1 MGEKRERGGR
11 GRRRG
16 ERGKGKGGRER
27 IEIRG
32 EGRVEGAVR
41 RESRERRGEKG
52 KRGERGKGKRGRW
65 RKGEMGEGEG
75 RWKWEEAKG
84 WGRGYDE
91 LVHDSSNGASDAD
104 WLRPVFAADTIS
116 DV

>member
-1 MGEKRERGGR
+1 MGEGEKKRE
-11 GRRRG
+11 
-16 ERGKGKGGRER
+16 KGKGGRER
-27 IEIRG
+27 RGSRG
-32 EGRVEGAVR
+32 EGKVEGG
-41 RESRERRGEKG
+41 GEKG
-52 KRGERGKGKRGRW
+52 EQRAEGGEGKKRGEGKGKE
-65 RKGEMGEGEG
+65 GEMGEGEMGEGKG

-84 WGRGYDE
+84 WGGGDDE